1 MELAGEEANL
11 NLESPAAEFISCR
24 PIITDAAGDTAF
36 SYARSWISQCH
47 SNHEHCKKQTS
58 VALPSRLID
67 VEIEQDTPWVKLH
80 TSEPNGELG
89 SYAALSYCWGGP
101 QPVVASTESLEKL
114 KAGIAVMALPQTI
127 KDAVEVTRK
136 LGLRYLWVDALCI
149 IQDCPKDKET
159 EIQRMGLIYK
169 NATVTIAASAA
180 TSATDGF
187 LRIAREPPKSYP
199 FQLPMH
205 DGTTE
210 EISLSTY
217 HFLDPE
223 DPLDTRGWAFQERL
237 LSPRLLQFSGIELF
251 WTCQTE
257 AFKTISNGVIYY
269 MVQRNRLPSRLFN
282 NELRGGK
289 SWRTPRQRIEMWT
302 KVVSEYSKRKLT
314 CPEDRLPAL
323 LGIVAELKE
332 IWKDEYVYGLWK
344 ECMVSL
350 LGWRPSEK
358 QLQRSC
364 RAPSWSWA
372 SLDGSISF
380 QALTQEDA
388 ILLSTGVASVQQKSI
403 SLNCKIHDEEPLSK
417 GLGIWKSLDL
427 YDEYPNKRIYYLLL
441 GTKKTRKSKD
451 HIGLMVINMAPG
463 LFRRVG
469 YFATWREGDEI
480 WSARER
486 QEVILE

>member
-1 MELAGEEANL
+1 M
-11 NLESPAAEFISCR
+11 
-24 PIITDAAGDTAF
+24 
-36 SYARSWISQCH
+36 SQCLSDH
-47 SNHEHCKKQTS
+47 KHCKKQTS

-67 VEIEQDTPWVKLH
+67 VGIEQDAPRIKLY
-80 TSEPNGELG
+80 TSEANGELG

-101 QPVVASTESLEKL
+101 QPIVASTHSLEKL
-114 KAGIAVMALPQTI
+114 KSGIAIVALPQTI

-149 IQDCPKDKET
+149 IQDCAKDKEA

-180 TSATDGF
+180 TSVREGF
-187 LRIAREPPKSYP
+187 LRIARELPKSYP

-217 HFLDPE
+217 HLLNPE

-237 LSPRLLQFSGIELF
+237 LSPRLLQYSGIELF

-257 AFKTISNGVIYY
+257 PFKTISNGVIYY
-269 MVQRNRLPSRLFN
+269 TVPRNRLPSQLFN

-289 SWRTPRQRIEMWT
+289 SWTTPRQRIEMWI
-302 KVVSEYSKRKLT
+302 KIVSEYSKRKLT
-314 CPEDRLPAL
+314 YPEDRLPAL
-323 LGIVAELKE
+323 LGIVTVLTQ
-332 IWKDEYVYGLWK
+332 IWKDKYVYGLWK
-344 ECMVSL
+344 ECIVSL
-350 LGWRPSEK
+350 LGWQPSEK
-358 QLQRSC
+358 QHQRSS

-380 QALTQEDA
+380 ETLTQEDA
-388 ILLSTGVASVQQKSI
+388 MLLPTALASVQQQKGI
-403 SLNCKIHDEEPLSK
+403 SLNCRIHDKEPLSK
-417 GLGIWKSLDL
+417 GLGIWKKLDL
-427 YDEYPNKRIYYLLL
+427 NHDEYPDNQIHYLLL
-441 GTKKTRKSKD
+441 GTKKTRKSTN
-451 HIGLMVINMAPG
+451 HVGLMVINMAPG

-469 YFATWREGDEI
+469 YFITWREGDEI
-480 WSARER
+480 WSGRER
-486 QEVILE
+486 QEIILE